1 MASYTI
7 MNALGAGVTSSKFFQ
22 TGDGGGLLGSSS
34 IFINVQNPDGTI
46 VAIVGTGFVLTDIG
60 GGEMVPTAGTIQNI
74 TLYQADFATQLAG
87 FAGLSVPAV
96 DFYNTWQVSLGNVF
110 NFLLSGND
118 TVNGSTGNDSLFGG
132 AGNDTIS
139 GFAGDDYIEPGRGT
153 DTVDGGDGTR
163 DILSY
168 ANANGDA
175 TVTKGVTV
183 DLTKATV
190 TDAWGNTDSFSG
202 IEGVRG
208 TNFADTLTGNAAD
221 NRFEP
226 LGGADVVD
234 GGAGVDQIRY
244 NRDAQYGGALGVVVN
259 LATGSGTDGFGKT
272 DSFTNIEAVVGTE
285 VADTLTGGNLLLANS
300 VSYEAYGLGG
310 DDTII
315 AGTWDLYV
323 EPGAGNDKITGGNGA
338 DQVSY
343 AEYTGDKGA
352 TFDLANNTVA
362 DPYGGTDTLF
372 GSIEGV
378 RGTRNADTI
387 IGNSLNNFVR
397 GLAGNDSINGGAG
410 TDQVRYDRDAQ
421 YGGTKGVTVN
431 LATGT
436 AIDGFG
442 DTDTLVSIEDIRGS
456 ALADTLT
463 GDDNANLLQGMAGND
478 TLDGAGGIDTA
489 DYSVDALFGGAA
501 GVTVNLAAGT
511 ATDGFGN
518 IDTLTSIEQVVGSSF
533 ADTLTGGDA
542 TLPPGTSYGLMG
554 RGGDDILNGGA
565 YSVYIE
571 PGAGNDTVK
580 GGSGGADQ
588 ISYADFTNS
597 VGITLD
603 LTKGSVVDPLGGT
616 DSFTGIENVRG
627 TSAADTITGNGGANQ
642 ITGLRGADTLA
653 GGAGTDMARYDRDAQ
668 YGGKAAVTVNLTL
681 GTATDGFG
689 DTDTL
694 AGFEDVRGSNALA
707 GDTLTGDG
715 NNNRFQGLNGADV
728 INGAGGID
736 TVDYTRDIADGGAA
750 GVTVN
755 LGSGGLGKGSA
766 TDGFGSVD
774 TLLGIENANGTEF
787 ADTLTGDAGANVL
800 QGGLGD
806 DIIDGAGG
814 EDTAVF
820 SGASATYT
828 VTAGPSGVVT
838 VTGADGKDT
847 LTNIEQLK
855 FSDVTVPV
863 PPTPNTYSIA
873 ASSAA
878 LAEGNGSGST
888 AFTFLVQRT
897 GSTVGAGSVAFSVTG
912 GGSAPAIAA
921 DFTGG
926 VLPSGTV
933 SFAAGEASRTVTINV
948 ARDATAEANEG
959 FQVAISAPSSGA
971 IGTSTATGTILNDD
985 NGLSIAATSANK
997 PEGTGAA
1004 GATTQ
1009 FTFTVTRTGTPGVQ
1023 QTVAWSVAGVAG
1035 AGTQPADA
1043 TDFAGGVLPSGVLTF
1058 AAGETSRVISV
1069 PVAADILGESNDR
1082 FAVTLSSPTG
1092 GAVLDTA
1099 SAGGI
1104 IQNDDTSLR
1113 VVAGGAMT
1121 QAEGDS
1127 GVRSYSFVVQRQGIV
1142 TGTSTVA
1149 YSVTGTGAAQADA
1162 ADFVGGVLP
1171 SGALTFLGGETS
1183 KTVTVQVSGDTAQEA
1198 DEGFQLVLSG
1208 ATGAAISGPSLG
1220 AVIQSDDSQLSI
1232 AATSANKAEGTG
1244 GAGATTP
1251 FTFTVTRS
1259 GGTGVAQ
1266 NVAWSVNGTTGSG
1279 TQPADAADFAGGVLP
1294 TGVVSFAVGET
1305 SRVIS
1310 VPVAADTLGELSE
1323 RFAVV
1328 LASPTNGAQIA
1339 TPSAQGIIQNDD
1351 TSLRVLASGN
1361 LRQAEGNTGPR
1372 AFVFTVQRQGTT
1384 TGVSTVNFAVTGLV
1398 GDALAGPADAADF
1411 TGGVLPSGTLTFA
1424 ANEVTK
1430 TVTVNVA
1437 GDTVFEDD
1445 EVFEL
1450 TLANATGAAIST
1462 PSQRGIILTDE
1473 STVSIAAV
1481 AASRAEGNGPTGATS
1496 AFTFSVTRTGGTNV
1510 AQTVGFSVA
1519 GATGSGTTPATAAD
1533 FANGVFPTGTISFT
1547 EGQVSRTVT
1556 INVRADE
1563 AQEANERFAVTLAS
1577 PTGGAVIGTAT
1588 AQGVILNDDFVSTAA
1603 NQTLTG
1609 GTAADLFLLGGGLD
1623 TVTGNAGVDSFR
1635 FLQAAIG
1642 TSATN
1647 ATTIQDFNPG
1657 LGEKLDLSAIDA
1669 VAGTLANDAFTFN
1682 PTQGAGF
1689 SGAGSLV
1696 WALDGTRVSILGD
1709 TNGDFAADLTI
1720 FVRPVG
1726 TPDASWFIL

>member
-1 MASYTI
+1 
-7 MNALGAGVTSSKFFQ
+7 
-22 TGDGGGLLGSSS
+22 
-34 IFINVQNPDGTI
+34 
-46 VAIVGTGFVLTDIG
+46 
-60 GGEMVPTAGTIQNI
+60 
-74 TLYQADFATQLAG
+74 
-87 FAGLSVPAV
+87 
-96 DFYNTWQVSLGNVF
+96 
-110 NFLLSGND
+110 
-118 TVNGSTGNDSLFGG
+118 
-132 AGNDTIS
+132 
-139 GFAGDDYIEPGRGT
+139 
-153 DTVDGGDGTR
+153 
-163 DILSY
+163 
-168 ANANGDA
+168 
-175 TVTKGVTV
+175 
-183 DLTKATV
+183 
-190 TDAWGNTDSFSG
+190 
-202 IEGVRG
+202 
-208 TNFADTLTGNAAD
+208 
-221 NRFEP
+221 
-226 LGGADVVD
+226 
-234 GGAGVDQIRY
+234 
-244 NRDAQYGGALGVVVN
+244 
-259 LATGSGTDGFGKT
+259 
-272 DSFTNIEAVVGTE
+272 
-285 VADTLTGGNLLLANS
+285 
-300 VSYEAYGLGG
+300 
-310 DDTII
+310 
-315 AGTWDLYV
+315 
-323 EPGAGNDKITGGNGA
+323 
-338 DQVSY
+338 
-343 AEYTGDKGA
+343 
-352 TFDLANNTVA
+352 
-362 DPYGGTDTLF
+362 
-372 GSIEGV
+372 
-378 RGTRNADTI
+378 
-387 IGNSLNNFVR
+387 
-397 GLAGNDSINGGAG
+397 
-410 TDQVRYDRDAQ
+410 
-421 YGGTKGVTVN
+421 
-431 LATGT
+431 
-436 AIDGFG
+436 
-442 DTDTLVSIEDIRGS
+442 
-456 ALADTLT
+456 
-463 GDDNANLLQGMAGND
+463 
-478 TLDGAGGIDTA
+478 
-489 DYSVDALFGGAA
+489 
-501 GVTVNLAAGT
+501 
-511 ATDGFGN
+511 
-518 IDTLTSIEQVVGSSF
+518 
-533 ADTLTGGDA
+533 
-542 TLPPGTSYGLMG
+542 
-554 RGGDDILNGGA
+554 
-565 YSVYIE
+565 
-571 PGAGNDTVK
+571 
-580 GGSGGADQ
+580 
-588 ISYADFTNS
+588 
-597 VGITLD
+597 
-603 LTKGSVVDPLGGT
+603 
-616 DSFTGIENVRG
+616 
-627 TSAADTITGNGGANQ
+627 
-642 ITGLRGADTLA
+642 
-653 GGAGTDMARYDRDAQ
+653 
-668 YGGKAAVTVNLTL
+668 
-681 GTATDGFG
+681 
-689 DTDTL
+689 
-694 AGFEDVRGSNALA
+694 
-707 GDTLTGDG
+707 
-715 NNNRFQGLNGADV
+715 
-728 INGAGGID
+728 
-736 TVDYTRDIADGGAA
+736 
-750 GVTVN
+750 
-755 LGSGGLGKGSA
+755 
-766 TDGFGSVD
+766 
-774 TLLGIENANGTEF
+774 
-787 ADTLTGDAGANVL
+787 
-800 QGGLGD
+800 
-806 DIIDGAGG
+806 
-814 EDTAVF
+814 
-820 SGASATYT
+820 
-828 VTAGPSGVVT
+828 
-838 VTGADGKDT
+838 
-847 LTNIEQLK
+847 
-855 FSDVTVPV
+855 
-863 PPTPNTYSIA
+863 
-873 ASSAA
+873 
-878 LAEGNGSGST
+878 
-888 AFTFLVQRT
+888 
-897 GSTVGAGSVAFSVTG
+897 
-912 GGSAPAIAA
+912 
-921 DFTGG
+921 
-926 VLPSGTV
+926 
-933 SFAAGEASRTVTINV
+933 
-948 ARDATAEANEG
+948 
-959 FQVAISAPSSGA
+959 
-971 IGTSTATGTILNDD
+971 
-985 NGLSIAATSANK
+985 
-997 PEGTGAA
+997 
-1004 GATTQ
+1004 
-1009 FTFTVTRTGTPGVQ
+1009 
-1023 QTVAWSVAGVAG
+1023 VAGVAG

-1058 AAGETSRVISV
+1058 ATGETSRVISV

-1121 QAEGDS
+1121 QAEGNS

-1149 YSVTGTGAAQADA
+1149 YSVTGTGAAQANA

-1232 AATSANKAEGTG
+1232 AATRANKAEGTG
-1244 GAGATTP
+1244 GAVATTP

-1361 LRQAEGNTGPR
+1361 LRQAEGNAGPR

-1384 TGVSTVNFAVTGLV
+1384 TGVSTVSFAVTGLV
-1398 GDALAGPADAADF
+1398 GDALVSPANAADF

-1445 EVFEL
+1445 EVFAL

-1726 TPDASWFIL
+1726 TPDASWFVL